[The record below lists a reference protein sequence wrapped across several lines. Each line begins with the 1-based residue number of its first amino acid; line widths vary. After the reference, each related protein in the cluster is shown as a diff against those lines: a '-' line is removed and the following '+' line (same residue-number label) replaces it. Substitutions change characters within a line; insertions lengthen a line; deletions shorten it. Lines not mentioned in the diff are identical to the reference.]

1 MNSIIKTCGE
11 REYHTFANVEFTG
24 VFDRTVYKY
33 DNIYGFGGDPHPRDG
48 YGGEYHLFIR
58 YGDKV
63 YMDVKGVGDIVM
75 SFAELM
81 QNRYWKYHYD
91 LSLLLTNDKNM
102 VINHDIEYNRKYLEQ
117 QMYKEN
123 RLWSIDTAFIESDIN
138 NHTKKII
145 TSGDVCYYKINP
157 YDMVNMEYALEDVL
171 NTFKSLYMEK
181 RKLRN
186 QLFDERC
193 AVYKKLLIDNRITI
207 GDKKC

>member
-33 DNIYGFGGDPHPRDG
+33 DNIYGFGGDPHPRYG
-48 YGGEYHLFIR
+48 HGGEYHLFIR

-63 YMDVKGVGDIVM
+63 YMDVKCVGDIVM
-75 SFAELM
+75 SFAELL

-102 VINHDIEYNRKYLEQ
+102 VIHHDIEYNRKYLEQ
-117 QMYKEN
+117 QMYEEK
-123 RLWSIDTAFIESDIN
+123 RLWSIDTAFIESDIK

-145 TSGDVCYYKINP
+145 TRDDVCYYKINP
-157 YDMVNMEYALEDVL
+157 YDMDNMEYASYDAL
-171 NTFKSLYMEK
+171 NTFQSLYMEK

-186 QLFDERC
+186 QSFDERS
-193 AVYKKLLIDNRITI
+193 AVYKNLLIDNLITI